1 MTVGVFIDRLEQF
14 RQGVLQYRKL
24 SEPDQ
29 RLSQNSSGAMDS
41 SESDA
46 LRDTL
51 CQQFTFLDES
61 VGAFSKGRYY
71 IHLDPRGREDIYV
84 HALSENGQADH
95 LDLILSDL
103 EHMLSELQERPRHH
117 LLPSHNQW
125 RDNAGSNPQLSFGS
139 LGHFGYSSTPASS
152 ATLHAALNTVAR
164 IIHQRVDRPE
174 AQEVLLAHVQ
184 AIVDHPEMAGL
195 LPLPPSQ
202 LL

>member
-41 SESDA
+41 SESDP

-71 IHLDPRGREDIYV
+71 ISYRFPGSRGYLR
-84 HALSENGQADH
+84 S
-95 LDLILSDL
+95 
-103 EHMLSELQERPRHH
+103 R
-117 LLPSHNQW
+117 
-125 RDNAGSNPQLSFGS
+125 
-139 LGHFGYSSTPASS
+139 
-152 ATLHAALNTVAR
+152 VA
-164 IIHQRVDRPE
+164 
-174 AQEVLLAHVQ
+174 
-184 AIVDHPEMAGL
+184 
-195 LPLPPSQ
+195 
-202 LL
+202 

>member
-14 RQGVLQYRKL
+14 RQGVLQYKEM

-29 RLSQNSSGAMDS
+29 RDTRNVSGAMDL

-51 CQQFTFLDES
+51 CHQFSLLDES
-61 VGAFSKGRYY
+61 VAAFSHGRYP
-71 IHLDPRGREDIYV
+71 IHLDSRGRQDIYI
-84 HALSENGQADH
+84 HALSEDGQSEH

-103 EHMLSELQERPRHH
+103 QHMLVELQERPRHH
-117 LLPSHNQW
+117 PLPSRNQW
-125 RDNAGSNPQLSFGS
+125 PDNPGSNPQPSFGS

-152 ATLHAALNTVAR
+152 ATLHVSLQTVAR